1 LSAAGGGFQ
10 LICDVIGRGEVA
22 NVIGHEKQDRLHPTM
37 VVEACAWHG
46 PEGAKAVVD
55 EVGHGPM
62 ASCASTLPRL
72 ASQGWNFT
80 LSEVPVPFFLPLPP
94 TPSFTLYLSSTR
106 LRLLLYKTVFN

>member
-55 EVGHGPM
+55 EVGQAGPPHPLI
-62 ASCASTLPRL
+62 LPRP
-72 ASQGWNFT
+72 AS
-80 LSEVPVPFFLPLPP
+80 
-94 TPSFTLYLSSTR
+94 
-106 LRLLLYKTVFN
+106 